1 MLGPVLRQRPIL
13 PPPLGAAEGAARRL
27 PRRDRSWGRGLFVG
41 ANGEVLKAV
50 SGVVQRHALSISSR
64 CDRFRWVRGYSA
76 RWRLV
81 LRGALKA
88 GHIKLYCIVYI
99 IPVRRADKGLW
110 MAKEATLV
118 ATRPAR
124 RGAGG
129 RPTREEAVPR
139 DARLLDG
146 ATQLFMERGF
156 DCTSIDAVAET
167 AGVSK
172 PTVYAR
178 YHDKRDLFTAVLRAT
193 IQRWLAPL
201 WAAAEAAKVN
211 PKSIETALHDLSR
224 HMLAHASTPEVIMLR
239 RTLAAQAVQF
249 PELAKLAH
257 EEGWLRG
264 VRAISILLQQFAER
278 GQIKID
284 DPAMAAD
291 LFLSLVLG
299 TSDKLH
305 GIVTRPKL
313 QELRRQAAVKLFLNG
328 VKPR

>member
-1 MLGPVLRQRPIL
+1 
-13 PPPLGAAEGAARRL
+13 
-27 PRRDRSWGRGLFVG
+27 
-41 ANGEVLKAV
+41 
-50 SGVVQRHALSISSR
+50 
-64 CDRFRWVRGYSA
+64 
-76 RWRLV
+76 
-81 LRGALKA
+81 
-88 GHIKLYCIVYI
+88 
-99 IPVRRADKGLW
+99 
-110 MAKEATLV
+110 MAKEAAIV
-118 ATRPAR
+118 VKGPAR

-129 RPTREEAVPR
+129 RPTREEAVRR
-139 DARLLDG
+139 DARLLDV
-146 ATQLFMERGF
+146 ATRLFMERGF

-193 IQRWLAPL
+193 IQHWLAPL
-201 WAAAEAAKVN
+201 SAAAEAAKVN
-211 PKSIETALHDLSR
+211 PKNVETTLHDLSR

-239 RTLAAQAVQF
+239 RTLAAQF

-264 VRAISILLQQFAER
+264 VRAVAILLEQFADR

-305 GIVTRPKL
+305 GITTRPKV

>member
-1 MLGPVLRQRPIL
+1 M
-13 PPPLGAAEGAARRL
+13 
-27 PRRDRSWGRGLFVG
+27 
-41 ANGEVLKAV
+41 
-50 SGVVQRHALSISSR
+50 
-64 CDRFRWVRGYSA
+64 
-76 RWRLV
+76 
-81 LRGALKA
+81 
-88 GHIKLYCIVYI
+88 
-99 IPVRRADKGLW
+99 
-110 MAKEATLV
+110 
-118 ATRPAR
+118 
-124 RGAGG
+124 
-129 RPTREEAVPR
+129 
-139 DARLLDG
+139 
-146 ATQLFMERGF
+146 
-156 DCTSIDAVAET
+156 
-167 AGVSK
+167 
-172 PTVYAR
+172 
-178 YHDKRDLFTAVLRAT
+178 LRAT
-193 IQRWLAPL
+193 IQHWLAPL
-201 WAAAEAAKVN
+201 SAAAEAAKVN
-211 PKSIETALHDLSR
+211 PKSIETTLHDLSR
-224 HMLAHASTPEVIMLR
+224 QMLAHASTPEVIMLR

>member
-1 MLGPVLRQRPIL
+1 
-13 PPPLGAAEGAARRL
+13 
-27 PRRDRSWGRGLFVG
+27 
-41 ANGEVLKAV
+41 
-50 SGVVQRHALSISSR
+50 
-64 CDRFRWVRGYSA
+64 
-76 RWRLV
+76 
-81 LRGALKA
+81 
-88 GHIKLYCIVYI
+88 
-99 IPVRRADKGLW
+99 
-110 MAKEATLV
+110 MAKEAAIV
-118 ATRPAR
+118 ATGPAR

-129 RPTREEAVPR
+129 RPTREEAVRR
-139 DARLLDG
+139 DARLLDV
-146 ATQLFMERGF
+146 ATRLFMERGF

-201 WAAAEAAKVN
+201 SAAAEAAKVN
-211 PKSIETALHDLSR
+211 PKSVETTLHDLSR

-264 VRAISILLQQFAER
+264 VRAVAILLEQFADR
-278 GQIKID
+278 GQIEVG

-305 GIVTRPKL
+305 GTTTRPKI
-313 QELRRQAAVKLFLNG
+313 QEQRRQAAVKLFLDG
-328 VKPR
+328 VRPR